1 MVSEKTLR
9 HPILTLM
16 VFILLG
22 LTGIFTLSRTSISL
36 MPDVD
41 MPYLMVMASYTN
53 AGPESVEKSVTTPI

>member
-41 MPYLMVMASYTN
+41 MPYLMVMA
-53 AGPESVEKSVTTPI
+53 